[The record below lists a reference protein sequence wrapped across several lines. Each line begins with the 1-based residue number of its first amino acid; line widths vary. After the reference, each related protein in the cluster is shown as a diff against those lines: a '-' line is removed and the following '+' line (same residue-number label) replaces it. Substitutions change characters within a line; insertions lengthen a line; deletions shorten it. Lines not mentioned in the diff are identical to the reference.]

1 MLCAKGTS
9 SLVSC
14 QGARKVV
21 QADQADRHVAEHDGN
36 TFHIFVRNQA
46 LVGALVVSDGFLK
59 PILAVVDIADID
71 FQSREA
77 PLVIEAREYF
87 SGTLS
92 GPKRL
97 IVFA

>member
-1 MLCAKGTS
+1 M
-9 SLVSC
+9 
-14 QGARKVV
+14 
-21 QADQADRHVAEHDGN
+21 
-36 TFHIFVRNQA
+36 
-46 LVGALVVSDGFLK
+46 SDGFLK